1 MKISIASLVV
11 SIIALI
17 APLLSL
23 SLMLKERW
31 KERRRYIQ
39 ITYENVRSNLACIVL
54 RNIGNIP
61 LEMHGLTLND
71 SFTKQLPQRA
81 QNNLK
86 KIQLSSCMI
95 PAGQK
100 FIISF
105 EVTVATIIAEY
116 NEKTVKIEYL
126 CSHHEAHWP
135 FNIKL
140 RRKTKIDFSSYGP
153 FLTYISGVDE
163 LKNSVD
169 SIGKSIKEIN
179 GFLLSA
185 EKDKEKE
192 KENKASDASLQ

>member
-17 APLLSL
+17 APLSSWCLV
-23 SLMLKERW
+23 LKERCE
-31 KERRRYIQ
+31 KRRRYIQ

-54 RNIGNIP
+54 RNTGNIP
-61 LEMHGLTLND
+61 LEVHGLTFND
-71 SFTKQLPQRA
+71 SFAKQLTP
-81 QNNLK
+81 
-86 KIQLSSCMI
+86 KIQDRFKRLQLSSFMI

-140 RRKTKIDFSSYGP
+140 RRKTEIDFSSYGP

-163 LKNSVD
+163 LQKSVD
-169 SIGKSIKEIN
+169 AIGKSIKEIK
-179 GFLLSA
+179 GFLLPA
-185 EKDKEKE
+185 EKDKDKE
-192 KENKASDASLQ
+192 DEASDASLR

>member
-17 APLLSL
+17 APLSSWCLV
-23 SLMLKERW
+23 LKERCE
-31 KERRRYIQ
+31 KRRRYIQ

-54 RNIGNIP
+54 RNTGNIP
-61 LEMHGLTLND
+61 LEVHGLTLND
-71 SFTKQLPQRA
+71 SFTNQLTPKIQDR
-81 QNNLK
+81 LK
-86 KIQLSSCMI
+86 RIQLSSFMI

-192 KENKASDASLQ
+192 NKASDASLQ